1 MFGRKDINEETD
13 ATQEQQDTSMQSPA
27 TPRAMPEAPRS
38 MSPATASHLR
48 RSSEPSHGRRP
59 ATPVDRGGDTGER
72 KLTVGKGL
80 SLAGEITACD
90 VLVVEG
96 KVEAKLSDGKLL
108 EITETGQFRGS
119 VEIENADIAGRY
131 DGDLTV
137 HGRLTLRGTG
147 RITGIIKYGELEV
160 NAGGQ
165 IIGEMSVVGGGAA
178 SSNTQPNKPS
188 FKSAAKFTATQDGDE
203 DPALFSRKTAVGA

>member
-1 MFGRKDINEETD
+1 MFGRNKDNTVEDTETTP
-13 ATQEQQDTSMQSPA
+13 AQDTSAQSPA
-27 TPRAMPEAPRS
+27 TPRAAMAEAGRTMGPGPMP
-38 MSPATASHLR
+38 
-48 RSSEPSHGRRP
+48 GRRP
-59 ATPVDRGGDTGER
+59 MEHRRAAPAERPRLGGEVEER

-80 SLAGEITACD
+80 SLSGEITACD

-96 KVEAKLSDGKLL
+96 KVEAKLTDGKLL

-137 HGRLTLRGTG
+137 HGRLTIRGTG
-147 RITGIIKYGELEV
+147 RVSGMIKYGELEV

-165 IIGEMSVVGGGAA
+165 IIGEMQVVGGGAGASA
-178 SSNTQPNKPS
+178 SSGPS
-188 FKSAAKFTATQDGDE
+188 FKSAAKFTAASDDDE
-203 DPALFSRKTAVGA
+203 DALFSRKTAING